1 MLWPNCV
8 VLHSLYLY
16 SKYLH
21 EQAKPGVL
29 SCLVKEMEIISEP
42 IMVPPGAFRFPANPG
57 SQLRHHTSAHHSEWL
72 PRLTFQSAGARFRKS
87 EMARRYWEYKPPG
100 VRNLSL
106 GPA

>member
-1 MLWPNCV
+1 MIWPNCV

-42 IMVPPGAFRFPANPG
+42 IMVPP
-57 SQLRHHTSAHHSEWL
+57 
-72 PRLTFQSAGARFRKS
+72 ARF
-87 EMARRYWEYKPPG
+87 
-100 VRNLSL
+100 VF
-106 GPA
+106 